1 MRCEDCKHFESCL
14 IEFFP
19 CSDYDKDSYEELD
32 EVDIHDYIGEEDY
45 DEWSEHE
52 DWEFE

>member
-19 CSDYDKDSYEELD
+19 CSDYDKDNSEELD
-32 EVDIHDYIGEEDY
+32 EVDIQDHIGEEDEY
-45 DEWSEHE
+45 E
-52 DWEFE
+52 DREFE